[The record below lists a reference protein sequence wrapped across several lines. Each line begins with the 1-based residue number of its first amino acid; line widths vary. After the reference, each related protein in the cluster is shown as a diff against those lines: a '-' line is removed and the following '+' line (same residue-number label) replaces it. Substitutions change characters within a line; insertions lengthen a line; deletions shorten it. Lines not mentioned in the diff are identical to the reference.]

1 MGKTGGKKMLP
12 EEIKKR
18 LITNDALFRDIFVF
32 EQQFDIL
39 PEGKHM
45 GAAIA
50 YQDISELRENF
61 LGDLIDTLV
70 DWVYSS
76 EKYADLLQKAMET
89 GKSQSAASSEVRRR
103 AMQKFRKSKD
113 NLLVQGQLGEL
124 LLFHFIQRFKGAVP
138 LLRKM
143 PITTSSEHER
153 FGADAIHYKVE
164 GSTNVFILGESKAY
178 TSKYKFTAAFEDA
191 LESILTT
198 YKNHRSELRLYLHED
213 FLDKEMDQI
222 AEKFLTNQLENVRME
237 LVSLIL
243 YNETEKLTLLNE
255 REIKNQIQKIIEK
268 RFASFDKEKI
278 DLVKNPILGRITY
291 IVFPV
296 WEFEKLAQEY
306 QDML

>member
-1 MGKTGGKKMLP
+1 MLP
-12 EEIKKR
+12 EDIKKR
-18 LITNDALFRDIFVF
+18 LIANDALFRNIFVF

-39 PEGKHM
+39 PEGKHI

-50 YQDISELRENF
+50 YQDISELRESF
-61 LGDLIDTLV
+61 LGELVDTLV

-76 EKYADLLQKAMET
+76 EKYSDLLQKAINT
-89 GKSQSAASSEVRRR
+89 GKSQSAAASEIRRR
-103 AMQKFRKSKD
+103 AMQKFRKGED

-153 FGADAIHYKVE
+153 YGADAIHYKVD
-164 GSTNVFILGESKAY
+164 GANNIFILGESKAY
-178 TSKYKFTAAFEDA
+178 TSKYKFGSAFSDA
-191 LESILTT
+191 LDSILNT

-222 AEKFLTNQLENVRME
+222 AEKFLTNQLENVKME
-237 LVSLIL
+237 LVSLVL
-243 YNETEKLTLLNE
+243 YNETEKLTLNSE
-255 REIKNQIQKIIEK
+255 AEIKEQIQKIIEK
-268 RFASFDKEKI
+268 KFASFDKEKI
-278 DLVKNPILGRITY
+278 DLTKNPILGRITY

-296 WEFEKLAQEY
+296 WEFERLAKEY